1 MGPKAAEQDMPLS
14 ISPLSRH
21 IGAEATGVDLTSLSN
36 DEARDLNAAFSERSV
51 LAVRGQDLAP
61 EQLLSASGVFGR
73 VFEQHNKKFAL
84 PECPKVHYISNQD
97 RYPDG
102 RRYIPGEGYHTDH
115 SNAEEPPKATLL
127 HAIKL
132 PSSGGDTQ
140 FVDMSR
146 AYEGLDA
153 DVKRR
158 IDRLRAVHVYQSRHS
173 ERKLMG
179 ITPGAGAGGT
189 IPKQV
194 SHPLVRVHP
203 ETGRRSLYINPIRID
218 SIIGM
223 DDTEALPLLG
233 DLLAHAVQEKYQYRH
248 AWRVGDFV
256 MWDNRCL
263 MHKAN
268 GDYDHAEERYLYRM
282 MLEGDAPR
290 GADTASDI

>member
-1 MGPKAAEQDMPLS
+1 MGPKAAEQDVPLS
-14 ISPLSRH
+14 ITPLSRH
-21 IGAEATGVDLTSLSN
+21 IGAEATGVDLKSLSK
-36 DEARDLNAAFSERSV
+36 DESRDLNAAFSKRSV
-51 LAVRGQDLAP
+51 LAVRGQALAP
-61 EQLLSASGVFGR
+61 EQLLTASRVFGR

-97 RYPDG
+97 KFPDG

-146 AYEGLDA
+146 AYEDLDG

-158 IDRLRAVHVYQSRHS
+158 INRLWAVHVYQSRHS
-173 ERKLMG
+173 ERKLMAVAHRTG
-179 ITPGAGAGGT
+179 DA
-189 IPKQV
+189 IPKLV

-223 DDTEALPLLG
+223 DDGEALPLLE
-233 DLLAHAVQEKYQYRH
+233 DLLAHAIQDRFQYRH
-248 AWRVGDFV
+248 VWRNGDFV

-263 MHKAN
+263 LHKAN

-282 MLEGDAPR
+282 MLEGDVPS
-290 GADTASDI
+290 GVNTASDN

>member
-1 MGPKAAEQDMPLS
+1 MPLS

-21 IGAEATGVDLTSLSN
+21 LGADATGVDLKSLS
-36 DEARDLNAAFSERSV
+36 DEEARDLNAAFSERSI
-51 LAVRGQDLAP
+51 LAVRGQALAP
-61 EQLLSASGVFGR
+61 ERLLAASRIFGR

-97 RYPDG
+97 RFPDG

-127 HAIKL
+127 HAVKL

-146 AYEGLDA
+146 AYEDLDA
-153 DVKRR
+153 DIKRR
-158 IDRLRAVHVYQSRHS
+158 IDPLRAVHVYQSRHS
-173 ERKLMG
+173 ERKLM
-179 ITPGAGAGGT
+179 TVNGGGGE

-203 ETGRRSLYINPIRID
+203 ETGRQSLYINPIRID

-223 DDTEALPLLG
+223 DDAEALPLLE
-233 DLLAHAVQEKYQYRH
+233 DLLAHAVQDKYQYRH
-248 AWRVGDFV
+248 VWRNGDFV

-282 MLEGDAPR
+282 MLEGDVPR
-290 GADTASDI
+290 GAAATANA

>member
-1 MGPKAAEQDMPLS
+1 MAPKAAEQDMPLS
-14 ISPLSRH
+14 ISPLSIH
-21 IGAEATGVDLTSLSN
+21 IGAEATGVDLKSLSN
-36 DEARDLNAAFSERSV
+36 DEARDLNSAFSERSM
-51 LAVRGQDLAP
+51 LAVRGQALTP
-61 EQLLSASGVFGR
+61 EQLLTASRVFGR

-97 RYPDG
+97 RFPDG
-102 RRYIPGEGYHTDH
+102 RRYMPGEGYHTDH

-146 AYEGLDA
+146 AYEDLDG

-179 ITPGAGAGGT
+179 ITPRVGTT

-223 DDTEALPLLG
+223 DDTEALPLLEE
-233 DLLAHAVQEKYQYRH
+233 LLAHTIQEKYQYRH
-248 AWRVGDFV
+248 VWRSGDFV

-268 GDYDHAEERYLYRM
+268 GDYDHAEERYMYRM
-282 MLEGDAPR
+282 MLEGNAPI
-290 GADTASDI
+290 GVDMASGT